1 MAKLPLA
8 PKHSELVPTDLRSRL
23 MSGCASLLNLETE
36 TVPHIV
42 NMVSYKHR
50 SFDEREYE
58 ETFLFICKNLW
69 KRWREGEKSSERS
82 RLDRI
87 PKAPED
93 FREMLSFIE
102 SLLHQE
108 YVQTADSGSHKESP
122 PQQQQQPHPESQ
134 FECRKCKSKDIV
146 WTQRQTRSA
155 DEPMTTFCVCRQ
167 CGTRF
172 KI

>member
-69 KRWREGEKSSERS
+69 KRWREGEESSERS

-108 YVQTADSGSHKESP
+108 FAVKTNPNDIDDIKKEKP
-122 PQQQQQPHPESQ
+122 PQPHPESQ